1 MPLVIL
7 LLMIGGALG
16 VLLRRERVDP
26 GSPAASGDAPMRM
39 LRWATGL
46 VPADR
51 ADWALAM
58 LGELDRIE
66 GRAQRRRFALGCL
79 GAVALLPHRRRS
91 LGPLVA
97 LVVVASGGMAVFDA
111 SFVRFGLDAGPFNW
125 VMLGLLVA
133 LLAGLVLA
141 VSVWLRQPGVAG
153 PGLLAGL
160 LDLAAWAALSGFTF
174 GRFLGPT
181 TMPKFLAMLV
191 VPSVVGVY
199 STLQSRSS
207 LVGRRAARLA
217 GVVGGLGMFLLSTIA
232 VLVLHGGP
240 RDPGQ
245 SVSSGVSEALAIA
258 GMASLLVLPLAAG
271 IIGWAAAAVTAR
283 LRSA

>member
-1 MPLVIL
+1 MPLVVL
-7 LLMIGGALG
+7 LLLIGGALG
-16 VLLRRERVDP
+16 VLLRRQRVAP
-26 GSPAASGDAPMRM
+26 GSPPSPADAPLRV

-51 ADWALAM
+51 TDWAHAM

-79 GAVALLPHRRRS
+79 GAVALLPARRWA
-91 LGPLVA
+91 LGPLGGLVAVA
-97 LVVVASGGMAVFDA
+97 LGGLAVFDA
-111 SFVRFGLDAGPFNW
+111 SFVRFGLGRAPFDW

-160 LDLAAWAALSGFTF
+160 LDLAVWTAMSGFTF

-181 TMPKFLAMLV
+181 TMPRFLAMLV

-199 STLQSRSS
+199 GTLRSRSP

-258 GMASLLVLPLAAG
+258 GMAGLLVLPLAAG
-271 IIGWAAAAVTAR
+271 IVGWAASAAAAR